1 MEPLDD
7 EELSQLLRQWTAPPA
22 PASLGR
28 RIRSRRGPS
37 WRWLLTGTIRIP
49 VPVGI
54 AAAVVLV
61 ALWVYASPSTRRAV
75 PQPEPAPSVSLA
87 DFQPVV
93 QLEPLIIG
101 AQK

>member
-28 RIRSRRGPS
+28 RIRSPRRPW

-54 AAAVVLV
+54 AAAVVLA
-61 ALWVYASPSTRRAV
+61 ALWVYTSPSTRRAV
-75 PQPEPAPSVSLA
+75 PQPAPSVSLA

-93 QLEPLIIG
+93 QLEPRIVG
-101 AQK
+101 GQK

>member
-7 EELSQLLRQWTAPPA
+7 KELSQLLRQWTAPPV
-22 PASLGR
+22 PASLGHR
-28 RIRSRRGPS
+28 VLSRRGS
-37 WRWLLTGTIRIP
+37 WWRWLLTGTIRIP

-54 AAAVVLV
+54 AAAVLM

-75 PQPEPAPSVSLA
+75 PQPAPSVSLA

-93 QLEPLIIG
+93 QLEPRIVG

>member
-7 EELSQLLRQWTAPPA
+7 NELSQLLREWTAPPA

-28 RIRSRRGPS
+28 RLARRGS
-37 WRWLLTGTIRIP
+37 WWRWLVTGTIRIP

-54 AAAVVLV
+54 AAAVLI
-61 ALWVYASPSTRRAV
+61 ALWIYTGASTRRSAT
-75 PQPEPAPSVSLA
+75 PAPSVSLA

-93 QLEPLIIG
+93 QLEPRIVG
-101 AQK
+101 GQK